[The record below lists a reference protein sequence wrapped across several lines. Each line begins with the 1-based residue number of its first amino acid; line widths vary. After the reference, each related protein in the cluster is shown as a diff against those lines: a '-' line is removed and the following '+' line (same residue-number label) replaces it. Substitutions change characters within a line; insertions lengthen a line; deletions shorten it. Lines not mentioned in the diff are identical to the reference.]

1 MPITNT
7 PVAVVATIAN
17 GATLSDAVALGPAVI
32 CGMIL
37 PTLTGTTLSIQGCD
51 TSGGTYA
58 TLKDINGVAATITV
72 ATVGAG
78 AYLYID
84 PLITAGWP
92 YVKLLSQ
99 AAEGAARAIKLLVRP
114 V

>member
-1 MPITNT
+1 MPISTS
-7 PVAVVATIAN
+7 VAVLTATIAN
-17 GATLSDAVALGPAVI
+17 GATLSDVVDLGASAV

-58 TLKDINGVAATITV
+58 TLKDINGTAATITV

-78 AYLYID
+78 AYLYLD
-84 PLITAGWP
+84 PLMTAGWQ
-92 YVKLLSQ
+92 YIKLLSQ
-99 AAEGAARAIKLLVRP
+99 AAEGSARSIKLLIRP